1 MASTNSAAF
10 AAASAT
16 GIPLQFAWDGGRGRW
31 VIFVLSNRS
40 LRVMNCMVSED
51 PHSLSRP
58 PIGYAIAWI
67 PPSETDEQA
76 LEKASHLDVYFA
88 LRGSN
93 GVKHELDDELS
104 SESVAKKPKTDDYLA
119 TEPKPDTHKKRRL

>member
-1 MASTNSAAF
+1 MASTTSAT
-10 AAASAT
+10 ASAT
-16 GIPLQFAWDGGRGRW
+16 GNSLQYAWDGGHGRW
-31 VIFVLSNRS
+31 VIFVS
-40 LRVMNCMVSED
+40 LTCSLKVAYCSVSED
-51 PHSLSRP
+51 PHSLPRP
-58 PIGYAIAWI
+58 PIGYAISWI

-76 LEKASHLDVYFA
+76 LEKASHSEVYFV